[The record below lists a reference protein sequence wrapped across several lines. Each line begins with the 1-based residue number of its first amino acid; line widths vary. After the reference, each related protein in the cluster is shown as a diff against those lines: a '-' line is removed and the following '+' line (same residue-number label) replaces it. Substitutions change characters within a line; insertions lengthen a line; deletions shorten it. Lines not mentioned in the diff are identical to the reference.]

1 MYECLFSPNCTE
13 DICDRACPILAQTS
27 YLMSL
32 NSLDIKCPSI
42 RLQKGNPAMF
52 DKAVKFFEKLDSSQ
66 SLYGVVKCDS
76 TISAAELITYIGI
89 CKHWKGSRLHAS
101 VFGLQFSKYIDM
113 MKQSW
118 NYKVESDDLQ
128 YLKIWAEQSKL
139 LVISNIDYV
148 NFGDFEC
155 QTLLNLLQY
164 REGNHLQTVIVAPK
178 TSLFGKS
185 NFLPVLTSKIDNKK
199 GVNVTL

>member
-1 MYECLFSPNCTE
+1 MFNK
-13 DICDRACPILAQTS
+13 AV
-27 YLMSL
+27 
-32 NSLDIKCPSI
+32 NF
-42 RLQKGNPAMF
+42 F
-52 DKAVKFFEKLDSSQ
+52 DKLESTK
-66 SLYGVVKCDS
+66 SLYGVVKADS
-76 TISAAELITYIGI
+76 TIAGAELITYLGI
-89 CKHWKGSRLHAS
+89 CRHWKGSRLHAS
-101 VFGLQFSKYIDM
+101 VYSLQYSKYIDM

-128 YLKIWAEQSKL
+128 YIKIWTEQSKL

-148 NFGDFEC
+148 NFSDFEC

-185 NFLPVLTSKIDNKK
+185 TFLPVLTSKIENKK
-199 GVNVTL
+199 GVNITL